1 MMKKVNPT
9 SNEYGFYSKK
19 LQKPFDTLEELLKAE
34 EAAELEA
41 RAKAEAAAA
50 KKADATK
57 VEEAF
62 KKVNEAKKIMNE
74 TIDVASKAYAE
85 EMKAAKDKY
94 IATVDQAEVAYLAAE
109 KEYKEKL
116 SEFSKAHGNFHM
128 TLKDGD
134 VVSTV
139 SRQQSSEVD
148 PATEFLKSILRM
160 LKA

>member
-1 MMKKVNPT
+1 MMKKVNQT
-9 SNEYGFYSKK
+9 NEYGFYSKK
-19 LQKPFDTLEELLKAE
+19 LQKPFDTLEELLAAE

-41 RAKAEAAAA
+41 RAKAEAAAV
-50 KKADATK
+50 KKADANK

-94 IATVDQAEVAYLAAE
+94 IATVDQAEIAYLAAE

-139 SRQQSSEVD
+139 SRQSSEVD
-148 PATEFLKSILRM
+148 PATEFLKSVLRM

>member
-1 MMKKVNPT
+1 MKKVNQTP
-9 SNEYGFYSKK
+9 NEYGFYSKK
-19 LQKPFDTLEELLKAE
+19 LQKPFDTVEELLAAE

-41 RAKAEAAAA
+41 RAKAEAAAV

-74 TIDVASKAYAE
+74 TIDVASKTYAE

-94 IATVDQAEVAYLAAE
+94 IATVDQAEQAYIAAE
-109 KEYKEKL
+109 KEYKERL

-134 VVSTV
+134 VVSTI

-160 LKA
+160 LK

>member
-1 MMKKVNPT
+1 MMKKVNQT
-9 SNEYGFYSKK
+9 NEYGFYSKK
-19 LQKPFDTLEELLKAE
+19 LQKPFDTLEELLVAE
-34 EAAELEA
+34 ETAELEA
-41 RAKAEAAAA
+41 RKKAEAAAA

-74 TIDVASKAYAE
+74 TIDEASKAYAE
-85 EMKAAKDKY
+85 EMKTAKDKY
-94 IATVDQAEVAYLAAE
+94 IATVDQAEQAYLAAE
-109 KEYKEKL
+109 KEYKERL

-148 PATEFLKSILRM
+148 PATEFLKSVLRM
-160 LKA
+160 LK

>member
-1 MMKKVNPT
+1 MMKKVNQT
-9 SNEYGFYSKK
+9 NEYGFYSKK

-34 EAAELEA
+34 EVAELEA

-50 KKADATK
+50 KKADANK

-74 TIDVASKAYAE
+74 TIDVASKTYAE

-94 IATVDQAEVAYLAAE
+94 IATVDQAEIAYLAAE

-148 PATEFLKSILRM
+148 PATEFLKSVLRM

>member
-1 MMKKVNPT
+1 MMKKVNQT
-9 SNEYGFYSKK
+9 NEYGFYSKK
-19 LQKPFDTLEELLKAE
+19 LQKPFDTVEELLKAE
-34 EAAELEA
+34 EVAELEA

-74 TIDVASKAYAE
+74 TIDGASKVYAE

-94 IATVDQAEVAYLAAE
+94 IVTVDQAEQAYIAAE
-109 KEYKEKL
+109 KEYKERL

-139 SRQQSSEVD
+139 SRQSSEVD
-148 PATEFLKSILRM
+148 PATEFLKSVLRM

>member
-9 SNEYGFYSKK
+9 SNEYCFYSKK

-34 EAAELEA
+34 EVAELEA
-41 RAKAEAAAA
+41 RAKAEAAAV

-74 TIDVASKAYAE
+74 TIDVASKTYAE

-94 IATVDQAEVAYLAAE
+94 IATVDQAEQAYIAAE
-109 KEYKEKL
+109 KEYKERL

-134 VVSTV
+134 VVSTI

-160 LKA
+160 LK

>member
-1 MMKKVNPT
+1 MMKKVNQT

-19 LQKPFDTLEELLKAE
+19 LQKPFDTVEELLAAEEVAELEELKKVE
-34 EAAELEA
+34 
-41 RAKAEAAAA
+41 RAAA
-50 KKADATK
+50 KKADAIK

-62 KKVNEAKKIMNE
+62 KKVNESKKAMNA
-74 TIDVASKAYAE
+74 TIDEASKTYAE

-94 IATVDQAEVAYLAAE
+94 IATVDQAEQAYIAAE

-139 SRQQSSEVD
+139 SRQSSEVD
-148 PATEFLKSILRM
+148 PATEFLKSVLRM

>member
-1 MMKKVNPT
+1 MMKKVNQT
-9 SNEYGFYSKK
+9 NEYGFYSKK

-50 KKADATK
+50 KKADANK

-74 TIDVASKAYAE
+74 TIDVASKTYAE

-94 IATVDQAEVAYLAAE
+94 IATVDQAEIAYLTAE

-148 PATEFLKSILRM
+148 PATEFLKSVLRM

>member
-1 MMKKVNPT
+1 MMKKVNQT
-9 SNEYGFYSKK
+9 NEYGFYSKK

-34 EAAELEA
+34 EVAELEA

-74 TIDVASKAYAE
+74 TIDVASKTYAE
-85 EMKAAKDKY
+85 EMKTAKDKY
-94 IATVDQAEVAYLAAE
+94 IATVDQAEQAYILAE

-148 PATEFLKSILRM
+148 PATEFLKSVLRM

>member
-1 MMKKVNPT
+1 MKKVNQAP
-9 SNEYGFYSKK
+9 NEYGFYSKK
-19 LQKPFDTLEELLKAE
+19 LQKPFDTVEELLAAE

-74 TIDVASKAYAE
+74 TIDVASKVYAE

-94 IATVDQAEVAYLAAE
+94 IATVDQTEQAYLAAE
-109 KEYKEKL
+109 KEYKERL

-134 VVSTV
+134 VVSTI
-139 SRQQSSEVD
+139 SRQQSSAVD
-148 PATEFLKSILRM
+148 PATEFLKSILRRM
-160 LKA
+160 INS

>member
-1 MMKKVNPT
+1 MMKKVNQT
-9 SNEYGFYSKK
+9 NEYGFYSKK

-34 EAAELEA
+34 EVAELEA
-41 RAKAEAAAA
+41 RKKAEVAAA

-74 TIDVASKAYAE
+74 TIDTASKTYAE
-85 EMKAAKDKY
+85 EMKSAKDKY
-94 IATVDQAEVAYLAAE
+94 IATVDQAEQAYILAE
-109 KEYKEKL
+109 KEYKERL

-134 VVSTV
+134 NVITLHS
-139 SRQQSSEVD
+139 D
-148 PATEFLKSILRM
+148 NKSLDFSNAFKMFDLMDSIF
-160 LKA
+160 KI

>member
-1 MMKKVNPT
+1 MMKKVNQT
-9 SNEYGFYSKK
+9 NEYGFYSKK

-34 EAAELEA
+34 EVAELEA

-50 KKADATK
+50 KKADANK

-74 TIDVASKAYAE
+74 TIDVASKTYAE

-94 IATVDQAEVAYLAAE
+94 IATVDQAEIAYLAAE

-134 VVSTV
+134 VVTTV
-139 SRQQSSEVD
+139 KQSSTKDQERVAD
-148 PATEFLKSILRM
+148 IFKLLFPNLF
-160 LKA
+160 

>member
-1 MMKKVNPT
+1 MMKKVNQT

-19 LQKPFDTLEELLKAE
+19 LQKPFDTVEELLAAE

-41 RAKAEAAAA
+41 KAKAEAAAA

-62 KKVNEAKKIMNE
+62 KKVNEAKKTMNE
-74 TIDVASKAYAE
+74 TIDVASKVYAE
-85 EMKAAKDKY
+85 EMKTAKDKY
-94 IATVDQAEVAYLAAE
+94 ITTVDQAEQAYIAAE

-139 SRQQSSEVD
+139 SRQSSAVD
-148 PATEFLKSILRM
+148 PATEFLKSVLRM

>member
-1 MMKKVNPT
+1 MMKKVNQT
-9 SNEYGFYSKK
+9 NEYGFYSKK

-34 EAAELEA
+34 EVAELEA

-50 KKADATK
+50 KKADANK

-74 TIDVASKAYAE
+74 TIDEASKVYAE
-85 EMKAAKDKY
+85 EMKTAKDKY
-94 IATVDQAEVAYLAAE
+94 IATVDQAEQAYILAE

-148 PATEFLKSILRM
+148 PATEFLKSVLRM

>member
-1 MMKKVNPT
+1 MMKKVNQT
-9 SNEYGFYSKK
+9 NEYGFYSKK

-34 EAAELEA
+34 EVAELEA
-41 RAKAEAAAA
+41 RAKAEAAAV

-74 TIDVASKAYAE
+74 TIDGASKVYAE

-94 IATVDQAEVAYLAAE
+94 VTTVDQAEQAYIAAE
-109 KEYKEKL
+109 KEYKERL

-139 SRQQSSEVD
+139 SRQSSEVD
-148 PATEFLKSILRM
+148 SATEFLKSILRM
-160 LKA
+160 LK

>member
-1 MMKKVNPT
+1 MMKKVNQT
-9 SNEYGFYSKK
+9 NEYGFYSKK

-34 EAAELEA
+34 EVAELEA

-74 TIDVASKAYAE
+74 TIDVASKTYAE

-94 IATVDQAEVAYLAAE
+94 IATVDQAEQAYILAE

-134 VVSTV
+134 VVSTI

-148 PATEFLKSILRM
+148 PATEFLKSVLRM